1 MSEMFRG
8 AYAFNQP
15 IWGWDVSKV
24 TTMRIMFYAARA
36 FARWIGDWDTSSVT
50 GFDFFLSGATEWT
63 NIFVRDPPSSDN
75 NGPISAWS
83 LKPGL
88 CGENHYVSSGACVPC
103 AAGYV
108 NPPGDSLSGG
118 DTTCALDPRYCAE
131 DHHVAYGE
139 CVPCGP
145 NLARR
150 AGDDAPGTRSAAAR
164 RITAC

>member
-1 MSEMFRG
+1 MQEMF
-8 AYAFNQP
+8 Y
-15 IWGWDVSKV
+15 S
-24 TTMRIMFYAARA
+24 ARA

-50 GFDFFLSGATEWT
+50 DSSWMFYMTGQGYVWPT
-63 NIFVRDPPSSDN
+63 IFVRDSYSSQNDGPP
-75 NGPISAWS
+75 SAWS

-118 DTTCALDPRYCAE
+118 DTTCALDPQYCAE

-139 CVPCGP
+139 CVPCDPGVFRASGDP
-145 NLARR
+145 IDGGDTECECKCKARTR
-150 AGDDAPGTRSAAAR
+150 AWGFSMSD
-164 RITAC
+164 